1 MKTISCQ
8 IVSLTSL
15 TAHVFKVLLKPTE
28 KVDFIAGQYLNFVMS
43 DEDKRPFSI
52 ASSPNSDLIELQIG
66 AFVADSYPMQVIERI
81 KSAQAEVKPVTI
93 EIAAGK
99 AHLRTESE
107 RPLLLLAGGTGFS
120 YIKSMFEYLAE
131 QNSQRHI
138 MVYWG
143 LREIAAAYELEE
155 TAAIIAK
162 LPHANFIPVIEN
174 VEENNDENASES
186 WKGKTGL
193 VHQAVMHDIISL
205 EPYDIYL
212 AGRFEMVGAIRSDF
226 VEHGALLEHMY
237 ADAFAFI

>member
-1 MKTISCQ
+1 MKTVSCQ
-8 IVSLTSL
+8 IQSLSSLTP
-15 TAHVFKVLLKPTE
+15 HVYKVLLKPDE
-28 KVDFIAGQYLNFVMS
+28 KVDFIAGQYLNFIMS

-52 ASSPNSDLIELQIG
+52 ASSPNSELIELQIG
-66 AFVADSYPMQVIERI
+66 AFIADSYPMQVIESI
-81 KSAQAEVKPVTI
+81 KASHASGEAVTI
-93 EIAAGK
+93 EIPLGHAQ
-99 AHLRTESE
+99 LRTESE

-131 QNSQRHI
+131 QKSQRHV

-143 LREIAAAYELEE
+143 LREESAVYELEK
-155 TAAIIAK
+155 TIATIAK

-174 VEENNDENASES
+174 VNERNENP
-186 WKGKTGL
+186 WQGKTGL
-193 VHQAVMHDIISL
+193 VHQAAMHDIVSF

-212 AGRFEMVGAIRSDF
+212 AGRFDMVGAIRSDF

>member
-1 MKTISCQ
+1 MKTINCQ

-15 TAHVFKVLLKPTE
+15 TDHVFKVLLKPSE

-66 AFVADSYPMQVIERI
+66 AFVSDSYPMQVIERI
-81 KSAQAEVKPVTI
+81 ESLQADNNPVTI
-93 EIAAGK
+93 EIPLGNAQ
-99 AHLRTESE
+99 LRTTSE

-143 LREIAAAYELEE
+143 LRELEAAYELEE
-155 TAAIIAK
+155 SAATIAK

-174 VEENNDENASES
+174 ANDA
-186 WKGKTGL
+186 WQGKTGL
-193 VHQAVMHDIISL
+193 VHQAAMHDIVSFEL
-205 EPYDIYL
+205 YDIYL
-212 AGRFEMVGAIRSDF
+212 AGRFEMVGTIRSDF

>member
-1 MKTISCQ
+1 MKTINCQ

-15 TAHVFKVLLKPTE
+15 TPHVFKVLLKPSD
-28 KVDFIAGQYLNFVMS
+28 KVDFIAGQYLNFIMS
-43 DEDKRPFSI
+43 EEDKRPFSI

-81 KSAQAEVKPVTI
+81 KSAQVDNKPITI
-93 EIAAGK
+93 EIPLGSAQ
-99 AHLRTESE
+99 LRTTSE

-120 YIKSMFEYLAE
+120 YIKSMLEYLVE

-138 MVYWG
+138 MMYWG
-143 LREIAAAYELEE
+143 LRELTAAYELEE
-155 TAAIIAK
+155 TAALIAK

-174 VEENNDENASES
+174 VNESEF
-186 WKGKTGL
+186 WQGKTGL
-193 VHQAVMHDIISL
+193 VHQAAMHDIVSL

-212 AGRFEMVGAIRSDF
+212 AGRFEMVGAIRNDF
-226 VEHGALLEHMY
+226 IEHGALLEHMY

>member
-15 TAHVFKVLLKPTE
+15 TTHVFKVLLKPTE
-28 KVDFIAGQYLNFVMS
+28 KVDFIPGQYLNFVMS

-66 AFVADSYPMQVIERI
+66 AFLADSYPMQVIERI
-81 KSAQAEVKPVTI
+81 QSAQAEDNPITI
-93 EIAAGK
+93 EMPAGK
-99 AHLRTESE
+99 AQLRTDSE

-131 QNSQRHI
+131 QKSQRHI

-143 LREIAAAYELEE
+143 LRELDAAYELEE

-174 VEENNDENASES
+174 KNGK
-186 WKGKTGL
+186 WQGKTGL

-212 AGRFEMVGAIRSDF
+212 AGRFEMVGAIRNDF